1 MTADP
6 ADWEKITPRHLLPAV
21 EYIRT
26 TFETGHWKCSTITT
40 KLGHAALHSQ
50 VSDLASH
57 SPYQVAFEVYRQMI
71 SRTAETEFDSLLQL
85 RTPPAV
91 FRAYFDA
98 YYEGLHVNVR
108 DQFNQMLKVGL
119 ANSEALKIH
128 PVEWAKSQLKFLVNG
143 HVRSV
148 ERWIKE
154 VCDTQEVPDPE
165 LIANEFEELVFWRKW
180 RAPRLIHMQPAGN
193 TSYEAATAWAREDE
207 PRTRQ
212 LLYGRSRRFIEF
224 LEIGLDKLAGDA
236 HVRVAQ
242 TREYAQVQQQGGTAE
257 SPSIIQSSQTEQ
269 QNQVA
274 DRNRGT
280 ESRALMSK
288 YRSALKRAI
297 LVQISQTPRATDLEI
312 CRGLDADGAVELP
325 STWRVRAGDRLFAG
339 AYSNPSTRRKV
350 EIAISKIRADLRN
363 KGLLDR
369 R

>member
-21 EYIRT
+21 EHIRT
-26 TFETGHWKCSTITT
+26 TFETGHWKCSTITS

-50 VSDLASH
+50 VADLVPP

-71 SRTAETEFDSLLQL
+71 GPTARTEFDRLLQL

-91 FRAYFDA
+91 FRAYFDT
-98 YYEGLHVNVR
+98 YYEGLNVNVR
-108 DQFNQMLKVGL
+108 DQFNQMLKIGL
-119 ANSEALKIH
+119 SNSEALKMH

-143 HVRSV
+143 HVHSV
-148 ERWIKE
+148 ERWIKD

-193 TSYEAATAWAREDE
+193 TRYEAPTAWAREDE
-207 PRTRQ
+207 LRTRQ
-212 LLYGRSRRFIEF
+212 LLDGRSRRFVEF

-242 TREYAQVQQQGGTAE
+242 TREYAQVKQQRGTAE
-257 SPSIIQSSQTEQ
+257 SPSSIQSSQDAQ
-269 QNQVA
+269 RNQVA
-274 DRNRGT
+274 DQSRGT

-297 LVQISQTPRATDLEI
+297 LVQITQNPRATDLEI

-325 STWRVRAGDRLFAG
+325 SNWTIRPGDRLFAR
-339 AYSNPSTRRKV
+339 AYSNSSTRRKV
-350 EIAISKIRADLRN
+350 EIAISKVRADLRS

>member
-1 MTADP
+1 MTAKP
-6 ADWEKITPRHLLPAV
+6 ADWEKITPQHLLPAV
-21 EYIRT
+21 EHIRT
-26 TFETGHWKCSTITT
+26 TFETSHWKCSTITT
-40 KLGHAALHSQ
+40 KLGYAALHSQ
-50 VSDLASH
+50 VTDLASLA
-57 SPYQVAFEVYRQMI
+57 PYQAAFEFYRQRI
-71 SRTAETEFDSLLQL
+71 SRTAKTEFDGLLKL

-98 YYEGLHVNVR
+98 YYEGLKVNVR
-108 DQFNQMLKVGL
+108 DQFYLMLKVGL
-119 ANSEALKIH
+119 PNSDALKTH
-128 PVEWAKSQLKFLVNG
+128 PVEWAKSQLEFLVND
-143 HVRSV
+143 HVHSV

-165 LIANEFEELVFWRKW
+165 LIAKEFEELVFWRKW

-193 TSYEAATAWAREDE
+193 TSYDGATAWVREDE

-212 LLYGRSRRFIEF
+212 LLDGRSRQFIEF
-224 LEIGLDKLAGDA
+224 LEIALDKLAGDA

-242 TREYAQVQQQGGTAE
+242 TRDYTQVQRQREIAE
-257 SPSIIQSSQTEQ
+257 SPSSIQSSQDAQ
-269 QNQVA
+269 QNQIA

-280 ESRALMSK
+280 KSGGLMSK
-288 YRSALKRAI
+288 YRSALKRAV
-297 LVQISQTPRATDLEI
+297 LAQISQNPSATDLEI

-339 AYSNPSTRRKV
+339 AYSNPGTRRKV